1 MLPYCIDLFDM
12 EIYKFDIFIDGH
24 FKTTMCLKYPP
35 RWVFSEEE
43 LTAEALNR
51 YPSLKGKRWSIGL
64 A

>member
-1 MLPYCIDLFDM
+1 MKTYR
-12 EIYKFDIFIDGH
+12 FDIFIDGR

-43 LTAEALNR
+43 LVEEVLKM